1 MKKLSIILPT
11 YNIEKHILQTVKS
24 ITEQTYKNLEI
35 IVIDDNSSDET
46 LNIIKEIASND
57 DRIKIFRNKKN
68 IGPGPSRNLGIKKS
82 TGYYI
87 TFMDHDDWQNLD
99 RYEKM
104 IQQIEDDG
112 TDLCLSYA
120 KDFIEDGE
128 KFVDTGYPKFE
139 TGVINFKKE
148 RSKFFHSFFP
158 PWSKIYKA
166 DLIKKNNIKFAE
178 YGVKFDDVLFHSLL
192 IFSINKASIYNE
204 FNYFHRVFNNSITY
218 KFFEDKQFMRNEYLS
233 SMKQALEINPSRKI
247 IKYYLKL
254 VSLKKLSNS
263 NLLYIFKKNPLFFV
277 LSAKIWPKTIKKTLN
292 LDK

>member
-1 MKKLSIILPT
+1 MKKLSIILPA

-35 IVIDDNSSDET
+35 IVIDDNSSDGT
-46 LNIIKEIASND
+46 LDVIKEIAAND
-57 DRIKIFRNKKN
+57 DRIKIFHNKKN
-68 IGPGPSRNLGIKKS
+68 IGPGPSRNLGIEKS

-104 IQQIEDDG
+104 IQQIEYDG
-112 TDLCLSYA
+112 TDLCFSYA
-120 KDFIEDGE
+120 KDFIEDEE
-128 KFVDTGYPKFE
+128 KFIDTGYPKFE
-139 TGVINFKKE
+139 TGIINFKKE

-158 PWSKIYKA
+158 PWSKIYKS

-178 YGVKFDDVLFHSLL
+178 NGVKFDDVLFHSLL

-218 KFFEDKQFMRNEYLS
+218 KFFEDKKFMRNEYLS

-254 VSLKKLSNS
+254 VD
-263 NLLYIFKKNPLFFV
+263 FKTLAKEDLIYLFKRNPLFFI
-277 LSAKIWPKTIKKTLN
+277 LSIKKLTMII
-292 LDK
+292 KKIYY